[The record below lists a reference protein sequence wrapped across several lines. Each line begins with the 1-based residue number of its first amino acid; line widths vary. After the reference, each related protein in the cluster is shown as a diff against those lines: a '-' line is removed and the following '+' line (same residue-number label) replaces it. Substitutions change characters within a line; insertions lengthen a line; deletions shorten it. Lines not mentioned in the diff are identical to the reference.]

1 MKYFK
6 LLFIAIFFS
15 VYSFGQIGINTDI
28 IDPSAALD
36 IRFDTK
42 PKGLLTPRMTTAER
56 NTIITTATSD
66 GLIVYDTTVKSF
78 FHYNAATSSW
88 VRINSGAA
96 GRTNFK
102 RIQSAADL
110 AAELTAGGTTKY
122 KLSTN
127 TLYEINGTVTLDKPI
142 DLNNAYIQGIDSGD
156 DKITSTGNIFD
167 GATGGT
173 IKGLTL
179 TSSTKVFNL
188 TGTAAQNLIFRDCIV
203 VGSASVGTINNFGLV
218 FLSIVQ
224 FAGNTNGITYSN
236 ISQLLLSNLGWF
248 GNNSGTFEKLTGTF
262 GLVQKQGGFS
272 DVTSAT
278 YGFDVSDN
286 PTISGDAVLESVVFT
301 GTPTGAGSYV
311 KPYTTGT
318 YAGYNFNNKWNVRCA
333 GIPTESDASAS
344 GNLYLNRTV
353 TYPTINFG
361 TANSSYKLPG
371 VTISSNL
378 FRTNDG
384 VAPNKNNRLVY
395 DGLKT
400 RTFTVNSS
408 ISMQVGGNGVT
419 DFLFFFVKFTASGVG
434 SIVTSSETFID
445 SNSGYVQSFPVTGI
459 VELSAGEYIELHGAR
474 LNGTNKTLTF
484 NSYNMSMK

>member
-56 NTIITTATSD
+56 NTISTTATSD

-272 DVTSAT
+272 DVSSAT
-278 YGFDVSDN
+278 FGFDVSGN

-301 GTPTGAGSYV
+301 GDATGAKYV
-311 KPYTTGT
+311 NPYPPTER
-318 YAGYNFNNKWNVRCA
+318 YVGYNFNKNWNVRST
-333 GIPTESDASAS
+333 GIPNETDANAVGEFSFDYAVGSGAS
-344 GNLYLNRTV
+344 TPFNNSV
-353 TYPTINFG
+353 PSNIVKVAG
-361 TANSSYKLPG
+361 TSTS
-371 VTISSNL
+371 VNL
-378 FRTNDG
+378 FRFSTGSTN
-384 VAPNKNNRLVY
+384 NKLVY
-395 DGLKT
+395 QGKKKRFFQVT
-400 RTFTVNSS
+400 GS
-408 ISMQVGGNGVT
+408 ISFQVPKPNTYIIYIAKNGAVISDYKIYGRGT
-419 DFLFFFVKFTASGVG
+419 VSNDI
-434 SIVTSSETFID
+434 IVLPL
-445 SNSGYVQSFPVTGI
+445 NAL
-459 VELSAGEYIELHGAR
+459 VELSNNDYIEVFAQR
-474 LNGTNKTLTF
+474 YSGTNTQDDTILTP
-484 NSYNMSMK
+484 NMAIVIK